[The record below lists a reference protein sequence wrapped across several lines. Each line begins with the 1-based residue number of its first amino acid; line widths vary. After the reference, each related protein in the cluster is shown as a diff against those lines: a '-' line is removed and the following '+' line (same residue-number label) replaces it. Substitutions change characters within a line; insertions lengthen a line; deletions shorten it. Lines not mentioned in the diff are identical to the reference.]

1 MLKKNKIKS
10 KIIDK
15 FLGQNIL
22 RVLDENLRDKK

>member
-10 KIIDK
+10 KTIDK

-22 RVLDENLRDKK
+22 RVLNENLKDK